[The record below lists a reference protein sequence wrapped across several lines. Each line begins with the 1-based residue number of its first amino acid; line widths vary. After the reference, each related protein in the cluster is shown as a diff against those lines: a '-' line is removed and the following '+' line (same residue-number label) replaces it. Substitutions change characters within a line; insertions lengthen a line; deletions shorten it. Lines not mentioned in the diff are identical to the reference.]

1 MWGALRRWYDIDM
14 PLWSTQCLCR
24 EPASEA
30 SGGRLPGAWRLASHG
45 GGEVTNQQQ
54 RLSLL
59 ASWIILDHLGSSWI
73 ILDHLGNSES
83 WKISYYPDIVVVER
97 QGSCVMSCQCIGAFT
112 SGCPRWHD
120 LLHPALYISVP
131 YCHCLCKASLALTR
145 SYPILPDLTQLT
157 PEDSVGP
164 WSFRRKVLVPR
175 TATVKVPRD
184 LPFVEFKLVTAG
196 GHRRNFRTTGQG
208 GWEVCE
214 CCWALKILHILPRS
228 LQRERPHGS
237 RSISTAAFTADSKR
251 TGHVTS
257 VTSHLCVF
265 CILPSL
271 ARNDLAKWCW
281 HFMEARRS
289 IVTISNIPFFL
300 VLHYL
305 VPFNFQFVAELMVF
319 PCVSRGSLHLSGEK
333 EEWICVEWG
342 E

>member
-1 MWGALRRWYDIDM
+1 MTLICHIYASMIHYASVGNPPPRRVVGDCPELGDWHPMEGAKLRTSSNAFPYW
-14 PLWSTQCLCR
+14 
-24 EPASEA
+24 
-30 SGGRLPGAWRLASHG
+30 
-45 GGEVTNQQQ
+45 
-54 RLSLL
+54 
-59 ASWIILDHLGSSWI
+59 HLGSSWI

-83 WKISYYPDIVVVER
+83 WKLSYYPDIVVVER
-97 QGSCVMSCQCIGAFT
+97 QGSCVMLCQCIGAFT

-131 YCHCLCKASLALTR
+131 YCHCLCKASFALTR
-145 SYPILPDLTQLT
+145 SYPILPSLPPKIQWALDPFTGGKYLCQGL
-157 PEDSVGP
+157 PP
-164 WSFRRKVLVPR
+164 WRSPVICRLWSSSWWLQG
-175 TATVKVPRD
+175 ATGGISEQRDKAAERFVK
-184 LPFVEFKLVTAG
+184 F
-196 GHRRNFRTTGQG
+196 
-208 GWEVCE
+208 CE
-214 CCWALKILHILPRS
+214 CCWALKMPRS

-305 VPFNFQFVAELMVF
+305 VPFSFQFVAELMVF